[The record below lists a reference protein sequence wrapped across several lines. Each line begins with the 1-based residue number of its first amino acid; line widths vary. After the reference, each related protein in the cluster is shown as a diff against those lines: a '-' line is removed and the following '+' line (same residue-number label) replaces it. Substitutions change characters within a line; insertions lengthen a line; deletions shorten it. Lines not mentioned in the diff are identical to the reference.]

1 MPARLLWPLGVI
13 FATGLLVYANTLFHG
28 FVWDDLIT
36 LDQHIRFYRSPLDAF
51 LEPADNPGFPGVFRP
66 LAFASFWLD
75 QLVWWRNPFGF
86 HLTSVVLHA
95 LNGVLVYRLAG
106 AIGVRRGA
114 ALIGAL
120 LFAVHPI
127 HTEAVAWVTA
137 RVDVLATTFTVL
149 ALLAF
154 LAGRTTASTQATA
167 QAPAR
172 LALWTVLVALCS
184 FLAAAS
190 KEPGAL
196 VPVLIA
202 GAATLPRRNGGE
214 SAPDQPDRGRRRAT
228 GGKRAAPAGNAVP
241 APRCSWIAL
250 AASTAGVLA
259 YLALR
264 HLNRSNDGSHL
275 GALDA
280 ASITRLVRAFGF
292 YVERLIVPIGLRA
305 YIPELPAAV
314 VTVPFAIAGAMAAV
328 LAARAPR
335 ARFAMLWIVVT
346 LLPSMLVAI
355 ADISVTAAAERYLYL
370 PSVGLA
376 LLVAIALDAGRWD
389 RAAASGMAAGLVLA
403 LLATATILRNRVW
416 HDEIALWSD
425 VTRQEQAFALPY
437 LNLGLALADAGRLD
451 EAGVAYQRGLEA
463 RATPTVT
470 RDLYVDL
477 GHLELSRQ
485 RLDEALAAFTRANAI
500 APHASA
506 DYGIAAVYRTRARA
520 ALASGDE
527 SRALADFARAREA
540 LDAAL
545 RINWRHYKSQFML
558 ASVLY
563 QTGDLSGALEH
574 YRKVVEIA
582 PDTDLGADAAEAV
595 RQLSAWLADPAH
607 RAALSER
614 APAP

>member
-1 MPARLLWPLGVI
+1 
-13 FATGLLVYANTLFHG
+13 
-28 FVWDDLIT
+28 
-36 LDQHIRFYRSPLDAF
+36 
-51 LEPADNPGFPGVFRP
+51 
-66 LAFASFWLD
+66 
-75 QLVWWRNPFGF
+75 
-86 HLTSVVLHA
+86 
-95 LNGVLVYRLAG
+95 
-106 AIGVRRGA
+106 
-114 ALIGAL
+114 
-120 LFAVHPI
+120 
-127 HTEAVAWVTA
+127 
-137 RVDVLATTFTVL
+137 
-149 ALLAF
+149 
-154 LAGRTTASTQATA
+154 
-167 QAPAR
+167 
-172 LALWTVLVALCS
+172 
-184 FLAAAS
+184 
-190 KEPGAL
+190 
-196 VPVLIA
+196 
-202 GAATLPRRNGGE
+202 
-214 SAPDQPDRGRRRAT
+214 
-228 GGKRAAPAGNAVP
+228 
-241 APRCSWIAL
+241 
-250 AASTAGVLA
+250 
-259 YLALR
+259 
-264 HLNRSNDGSHL
+264 
-275 GALDA
+275 
-280 ASITRLVRAFGF
+280 
-292 YVERLIVPIGLRA
+292 
-305 YIPELPAAV
+305 

-376 LLVAIALDAGRWD
+376 LLVAIVLDAGRWD
-389 RAAASGMAAGLVLA
+389 RAAASVMAAGLALT

-463 RATPTVT
+463 RATATVT

-477 GHLELSRQ
+477 GHLELSRE

-506 DYGIAAVYRTRARA
+506 YYGIGVVYRTRARA

-527 SRALADFARAREA
+527 SQALADFARARQA

-563 QTGDLSGALEH
+563 QTRDLSGALEH

-595 RQLSAWLADPAH
+595 QQLSAWLADPAH

-614 APAP
+614 APTP